1 MHSLHCPR
9 CSAILWSRP
18 LPAGSGH
25 ACGTCGGVWLDG
37 AAAQHVTHVL
47 CGETLGHA
55 DIASRTSAH
64 RVDTQSAI
72 ACPICR
78 ATLQRTRVGQAGVDV
93 DYCTQHGT
101 WFDKD
106 ELGRVAQSFATARA
120 YGGAGAVAAGAGVA
134 GVAVAGTALAA
145 SQSNEVRRFANE
157 LDPEDAAD
165 ALELAVDGGSAA
177 LEVGAAVGDAV
188 DVGEVAGG
196 VFELLGGLFE
206 GFS

>member
-1 MHSLHCPR
+1 M
-9 CSAILWSRP
+9 LWSRP

-37 AAAQHVTHVL
+37 PAAQHVSQVL

-55 DIASRTSAH
+55 DIAARTSAH
-64 RVDTQSAI
+64 RVDTNHAI

-78 ATLQRTRVGQAGVDV
+78 SALQRTRVGNSGVDV

-120 YGGAGAVAAGAGVA
+120 YGQQGGGGFGTGATVAVGAGVA
-134 GVAVAGTALAA
+134 GAAVAGTALAVA
-145 SQSNEVRRFANE
+145 SHENQARRFAE
-157 LDPEDAAD
+157 DMDPEDAAD
-165 ALELAVDGGSAA
+165 ALELAVDGGSVAF
-177 LEVGAAVGDAV
+177 EVGAAVGDAV

-196 VFELLGGLFE
+196 VFEILGGLFE
-206 GFS
+206 GLG

>member
-1 MHSLHCPR
+1 M
-9 CSAILWSRP
+9 
-18 LPAGSGH
+18 
-25 ACGTCGGVWLDG
+25 WLDG
-37 AAAQHVTHVL
+37 PATQHVSHVL

-64 RVDTQSAI
+64 RVDTSGAI
-72 ACPICR
+72 ACPSCR
-78 ATLQRTRVGQAGVDV
+78 SVLQRTRIGQAGVDV
-93 DYCTQHGT
+93 DYCPAHGT

-120 YGGAGAVAAGAGVA
+120 YGGHGGGAALAAGVGVA

-145 SQSNEVRRFANE
+145 SQSNQVRRFADE
-157 LDPEDAAD
+157 IDPEDATD

-177 LEVGAAVGDAV
+177 FEVGAAVGDAV

-196 VFELLGGLFE
+196 VFEILGGLFE
-206 GFS
+206 GFG